1 MKDYLDFFSHNA
13 LTAKFTVLKEN
24 CPIGVDGTNME
35 RFLATKDAEFSLITK
50 KIASGTY
57 RFSRYRQKLIVKD
70 AVSPPREVVI
80 PTMRDRLTL
89 ACLSEYIKQQSP
101 QTHNNLQLKQ
111 IIYSAIDNV
120 RQSHFTHF
128 IKIDIKSFFP
138 SIDHELLE
146 LRLNALNFDEKAIKI
161 IMYAIRQ
168 RSQKGAIA
176 SSKVGIPQGLPI
188 SGLLADIFVQDIDN
202 VFDGRD
208 DCRYFRF
215 VDDLLIL
222 CHANNYQSLANEIIK
237 AFAVLK
243 LTIHSPEV
251 GGAKSA
257 LGPLSDGTEF
267 LGYYISTQRIS
278 VRQSSVQKMYNN
290 INKVFLNEFKYAKK
304 RNLKRFYERL
314 NLKITGCVLG
324 DKTYGW
330 MAYFHH
336 INDLTLLSK
345 LDSYVVQQFT
355 RYEVPYKKEKVKR
368 FMRAFYEYKSLERS
382 NYIPKFETS
391 LMIDLEEL
399 IAFLN
404 E

>member
-1 MKDYLDFFSHNA
+1 MKDYLDFFSHNS
-13 LTAKFTVLKEN
+13 LTAKFTAFKEH
-24 CPIGVDGTNME
+24 CPVGVDGTNRE
-35 RFLATKDAEFSLITK
+35 TFLGTKDAEFALISK

-57 RFSRYRQKLIVKD
+57 RFSRYKQKLIVKD
-70 AVSPPREVVI
+70 AASPPREVVI
-80 PTMRDRLTL
+80 PTIRDRLTL
-89 ACLSEYIKQQSP
+89 VCLNEYIKQQSP
-101 QTHNNLQLKQ
+101 EIQNNLQLKQ
-111 IIYSAIDNV
+111 IIYSAIDAV
-120 RQSHFTHF
+120 RQSKYTHF

-146 LRLNALNFDEKAIKI
+146 QRLNTLNFDEKAIKTT
-161 IMYAIRQ
+161 MYAVRQ

-188 SGLLADIFVQDIDN
+188 SGLLADIFVQEIDSDFN
-202 VFDGRD
+202 ERN

-222 CHANNYQSLANEIIK
+222 CHANNYQSLAREIIK
-237 AFAVLK
+237 AFATLK
-243 LTIHSPEV
+243 LTIHPPKA

-257 LGPLSDGTEF
+257 LGSLSSGTEF
-267 LGYYISTQRIS
+267 LGYYISSQSIS
-278 VRQSSVQKMYNN
+278 VRQSSIHKMYKN
-290 INKVFLNEFKYAKK
+290 INKVFLTEFKYAKK
-304 RNLKRFYERL
+304 RKLKRFYERL
-314 NLKITGCVLG
+314 NLKITGCIVG

-355 RYEVPYKKEKVKR
+355 HYQVPYKKEKVKR
-368 FMRAFYEYKSLERS
+368 FIRTFYEYKRLDQS
-382 NYIPKFETS
+382 NYIPKFETTH
-391 LMIDLEEL
+391 MMDLEEL